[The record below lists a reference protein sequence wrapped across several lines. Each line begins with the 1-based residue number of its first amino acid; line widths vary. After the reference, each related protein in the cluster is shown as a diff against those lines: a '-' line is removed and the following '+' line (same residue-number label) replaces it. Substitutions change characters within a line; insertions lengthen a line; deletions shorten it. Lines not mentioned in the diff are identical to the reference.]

1 VGSSEPKIL
10 IRDVAHSCNT
20 FVMYQELNETSK
32 VKLSLRAAQLYYQQD
47 LTMEAIGTELNV
59 SRSSVSRLLQ
69 MARDRGIVEIKV
81 HTPDEAPRRIASE
94 INDRFGVNAHLVP
107 VSDAISPVEQLD
119 RVSLSAARM
128 LSGFF
133 GSNMTMGVA
142 WGATTSAVSR
152 HLTRR
157 QTSDSRIVQLNGAGN
172 DHTTGVTYSG
182 EILRR
187 FGEAFSAVV
196 EQFPVPAFF
205 DDSDTKSILWRERSI
220 KRTLNIQGSLDVA
233 LFGLGALHAEVPS
246 HVYTAGY
253 LSQADLDSLRDDNVV
268 GDIATVF
275 YRPDGSW
282 EDVKL
287 NRRSSGLD
295 LDVLKRA
302 PRRVCVV
309 SGKSRIPSLQGALAG
324 GFITDLIIDD
334 FSAASLLT
342 AS

>member
-1 VGSSEPKIL
+1 
-10 IRDVAHSCNT
+10 
-20 FVMYQELNETSK
+20 
-32 VKLSLRAAQLYYQQD
+32 
-47 LTMEAIGTELNV
+47 
-59 SRSSVSRLLQ
+59 
-69 MARDRGIVEIKV
+69 
-81 HTPDEAPRRIASE
+81 
-94 INDRFGVNAHLVP
+94 
-107 VSDAISPVEQLD
+107 
-119 RVSLSAARM
+119 
-128 LSGFF
+128 
-133 GSNMTMGVA
+133 
-142 WGATTSAVSR
+142 VSR

-220 KRTLNIQGSLDVA
+220 KRTLDIQGSLDVA
-233 LFGLGALHAEVPS
+233 LFGLGSLHAEVPS

-253 LSQADLDSLRDDNVV
+253 LSQADLDSLRDDKVV

-334 FSAASLLT
+334 VSAKSLLT